1 MPSTDQLTAHLDRL
15 AAFDGGPFPVLSL
28 YLNAQPN
35 QHGRD
40 HFDTFLR
47 VELADRLR
55 TYPAEAPERQ
65 SLEQDHARIAEYL
78 QTIERSANGIAI
90 FACSAAR
97 LFEAIQL
104 AAPVTENR
112 LFISPEPHLY
122 PLARLA
128 DDYPRYAVLVAD
140 TNRAR
145 IVVIAANR
153 VQSRKTV
160 ENEKTRGHKMGGWS
174 QARYQRR
181 VRNDRAQHAREV
193 VETLTRIVR
202 EEGIDAVIVAGDEV
216 VVPLLRAEFPK
227 ELGDKVVD
235 IVPLDI
241 RTPEHAIVDATTP
254 LMATKDERDDRARV
268 EALFD
273 AYRGNGLGVV
283 GLGAVRRALEM
294 GQVDELLISGVPEAI
309 DAGAEPQS
317 PLPSDAT
324 PQGSPEERAANELI
338 ARAQQTGALVTIIQE
353 RSLLEPVGGVGAL
366 LRFRI

>member
-1 MPSTDQLTAHLDRL
+1 MPRTDQLTAHLDRL

-78 QTIERSANGIAI
+78 QTIDRSANGIAI

-128 DDYPRYAVLVAD
+128 DDYPRYAVLVPLSVGSAMFLRCASD
-140 TNRAR
+140 FNSSLALPWSVTMRWANCFTSWLWAFAVASLPSSTSAMPPMAASITN
-145 IVVIAANR
+145 
-153 VQSRKTV
+153 
-160 ENEKTRGHKMGGWS
+160 WC
-174 QARYQRR
+174 
-181 VRNDRAQHAREV
+181 
-193 VETLTRIVR
+193 
-202 EEGIDAVIVAGDEV
+202 AG
-216 VVPLLRAEFPK
+216 LAW
-227 ELGDKVVD
+227 
-235 IVPLDI
+235 
-241 RTPEHAIVDATTP
+241 
-254 LMATKDERDDRARV
+254 
-268 EALFD
+268 
-273 AYRGNGLGVV
+273 
-283 GLGAVRRALEM
+283 LEPACWLPGCWAM
-294 GQVDELLISGVPEAI
+294 
-309 DAGAEPQS
+309 AGAAPSASTAVPQMM
-317 PLPSDAT
+317 T
-324 PQGSPEERAANELI
+324 
-338 ARAQQTGALVTIIQE
+338 
-353 RSLLEPVGGVGAL
+353 
-366 LRFRI
+366 FFM